1 MTDPIPV
8 ISPSAGV
15 FVQQVLARSTTLLS
29 GERKPSVLVEGT
41 RITQSSDVLP
51 SGPLTP
57 AMALG
62 NGMRAGV
69 VGEQRSGG
77 SQARSGPLGVPPDHS
92 AGMAVA
98 VTEHCGGCRSV
109 DSR

>member
-1 MTDPIPV
+1 MNKLAVDRSDTGYQSIRR
-8 ISPSAGV
+8 GV
-15 FVQQVLARSTTLLS
+15 LQVLARSTTLLS

-69 VGEQRSGG
+69 VGEQRSGVPT
-77 SQARSGPLGVPPDHS
+77 RSGPLGVPPDS
-92 AGMAVA
+92 
-98 VTEHCGGCRSV
+98 
-109 DSR
+109 